1 MNLDKLCARLVKN
14 RMIKTES
21 LLIEHIEKH
30 LGRVPTDA
38 EVARCGKIMVSS
50 RFPLVHEY
58 RWNETPLFTIVDH
71 ERGWE
76 GFDII
81 SHV

>member
-1 MNLDKLCARLVKN
+1 MNLNAICARLVRD
-14 RMIKTES
+14 RMKKIDS

-30 LGRVPTDA
+30 LGRVPTDS
-38 EVARCGKIMVSS
+38 EVSRCGKIMVSS

-71 ERGWE
+71 EPAYE